1 MKRMALCAL
10 KKNRKQILEDLQR
23 RGVVEISDA
32 DVEEGVFRKTDLSD
46 SRAVFAKNVTSAKRA
61 LEILDRAAPEK
72 KTMLAS
78 LEGKKQL
85 TAEQYAAFSAKHD
98 GTVRLA
104 QRLAELERK
113 IAENRA
119 ETVRMQMEREAL
131 VPWME
136 LDVPLNFSGTKTTA
150 AFIGSVPGELSAEE
164 LTVRLAEAAPSAGP
178 FCAEIVGTAQDQT
191 CFFLVC
197 EKKDRDAFG
206 AGLASLDFA
215 RPAVQ
220 ADSPP
225 KQQMH
230 TLEAA
235 AEECRK
241 AIERDEG
248 EIKSCADRRSDLEL
262 LADYDLMRS
271 EKYEVIGRLA
281 QSKRTFLLTGYVS
294 SGKAGELEAELN
306 RKFDLALEFSDPA
319 GEEDVPVLLKNGGF
333 SSPVEDV
340 VESFSLPGKGE
351 VDPSAIM
358 APFYYFLYG
367 MMLGDAAYG
376 IIMTVVTFVLLKKYP
391 NMSRG
396 MHNMMNMFLYCGI
409 STTFWGVM
417 FGSYFGDVVDV
428 VGSTFFHTDV
438 AIPAVWF
445 LPLNQ
450 PMRLLV
456 FCLLIGIVH
465 LFSGLGVGLYQAL
478 RAKRY
483 RDALFDFIFWYMLVA
498 GLIVLL
504 LSTRMM
510 ADMFGLGFTVP
521 KAGANV
527 AVAVAAVGAVGI
539 ILTGGRESR
548 SPVKRILK
556 GLYALYNVTGYLSDI
571 LSYSR
576 LLALGLATGV
586 IASVVNKMGSMAG
599 GGPVGAVMFIV
610 IFLFGHTLNMAI
622 NMLGAYV
629 HTNRLQ
635 YVEFFGKFYSGG
647 GRKFSPF
654 SASAHTKYFQFKEE
668 NES

>member
-10 KKNRKQILEDLQR
+10 KKDRKRILEDLQR
-23 RGVVEISDA
+23 RGVVEIGDA
-32 DVEEGVFRKTDLSD
+32 AVEDGVFQKTDLSD
-46 SRAVFAKNVTSAKRA
+46 SRDVFAKNVAAARRA

-72 KTMLAS
+72 KSMLAS
-78 LEGKKQL
+78 LEGKKTL
-85 TAEQYAAFSAKHD
+85 TAEQYAAFSARHD
-98 GTVRLA
+98 ETVRLA
-104 QRLAELERK
+104 RRLVELERE

-119 ETVRMQMEREAL
+119 EVVRTQLEREAL
-131 VPWME
+131 APWME

-150 AFIGSVPGELSAEE
+150 AFVGSVPGELSAEE
-164 LTVRLAEAAPSAGP
+164 LTARLAGAVPSAGP
-178 FCAEIVGTAQDQT
+178 FCAEVVGTARDQT
-191 CFFLVC
+191 CFFLLC
-197 EKKDRDAFG
+197 EGKDRDAFG

-220 ADSPP
+220 GDRPP
-225 KQQMH
+225 KQQAQA
-230 TLEAA
+230 LEAA
-235 AEECRK
+235 AKECRG
-241 AIERDEG
+241 AIERDEE

-262 LADYDLMRS
+262 LCDYDTMRS
-271 EKYEVIGRLA
+271 EKYEAIGRLA
-281 QSKRTFLLTGYVS
+281 QSKRTFFLTGYVPAK
-294 SGKAGELEAELN
+294 KAAALEADLGG
-306 RKFDLALEFSDPA
+306 RYDLALEFSDPA
-319 GEEDVPVLLKNGGF
+319 EGEDVPVLLKNGGF
-333 SSPVEDV
+333 SRPVEDV

-351 VDPSAIM
+351 VDPTAVV

-376 IIMTVVTFVLLKKYP
+376 VIMTAVTFILLRKYR
-391 NMSRG
+391 NMSPG
-396 MHNMMNMFLYCGI
+396 MHRMVNMFLFCGI

-428 VGSTFFHTDV
+428 VGSTFFHTAV
-438 AIPAVWF
+438 TIPAVWF
-445 LPLNQ
+445 LPLGQ

-456 FCLLIGIVH
+456 FCLFVGVVH
-465 LFSGLGVGLYQAL
+465 LFTGLGVGLYQLL

-483 RDALFDFIFWYMLVA
+483 KDALYDIVFWYMLVA

-510 ADMFGLGFTVP
+510 RDMFGLGFTIP
-521 KAGANV
+521 AGA
-527 AVAVAAVGAVGI
+527 ARAAAAVAAIAAVGI
-539 ILTGGRESR
+539 VLTGGRESR
-548 SPVKRILK
+548 SPFKRILK

-599 GGPVGAVMFIV
+599 GGPVGAVMFVV
-610 IFLFGHTLNMAI
+610 IFLFGHTMNIAI

-647 GRKFSPF
+647 GRRFTPF
-654 SASAHTKYFQFKEE
+654 SASAHTKYYQFKEE